1 MMRLSSRVF
10 KTTSLALL
18 LVIGPASAQDPAPPA
33 PSATSIQSPISAAT
47 QVILVRGA
55 NGEPEYAPKF
65 DAQLEA
71 WKKVAARAGA
81 QTIVI
86 HEGAPAPTAEADSSG
101 TKAEEETAHRA
112 LKKALTALPSEGPGE
127 IWMVMVG
134 HGTWDGK
141 EARFNLEGPDV
152 SASELAEWLK
162 PVRRPLVVINTASCS
177 APFLNAL
184 AGADRIVVTAVRS
197 GSEKNYTRFG
207 EYLAASLTD
216 PAADYDQDK
225 QWSLLEWFLSAAA
238 RTAEFYKTEGRIATE
253 HALIDDNGDGKGTP
267 AEWFQGLQAVKKTRD
282 AMPLDGAAA
291 QRLWLI
297 PDDGAH
303 QLTPDQLAERGRLET
318 EIAALRARKN
328 SLKEDDYYQLLE
340 TLMRRLAAVY
350 EPGS

>member
-1 MMRLSSRVF
+1 MVC
-10 KTTSLALL
+10 
-18 LVIGPASAQDPAPPA
+18 A
-33 PSATSIQSPISAAT
+33 PSTQSIPSISSIQSTPAELPISAAT

-55 NGEPEYAPKF
+55 NGEPEFAPKF

-71 WKKVAARAGA
+71 WKKVAATAGA
-81 QTIVI
+81 QTTVI
-86 HEGAPAPTAEADSSG
+86 HEGSPAAAADPKD
-101 TKAEEETAHRA
+101 TKADEKTAHGT
-112 LKKALTALPSEGPGE
+112 LKKALTALPPEGPGE
-127 IWMVMVG
+127 IWIVMMG

-152 SASELAEWLK
+152 SATELAEWLK

-184 AGADRIVVTAVRS
+184 AGADRIVITAVRS

-267 AEWFQGLQAVKKTRD
+267 AEWFQGLRAVKKTRD

-291 QRLWLI
+291 QRLWLV
-297 PDDGAH
+297 PDDGARR
-303 QLTPDQLAERGRLET
+303 LTPDQLAERGRLET
-318 EIAALRARKN
+318 EIAALRARKS